1 MTTLDRPLHN
11 VLKPSTLEIV
21 TIALEIP
28 EYMAV
33 GDGLTTCIRVFCT
46 VSASVADFSNSSLVL
61 AAYLEEVDWVH
72 DRVFL
77 QRVSRGVHVAGSTV
91 ALTAMPAKAPAS
103 MLAPREKLGGRAS

>member
-11 VLKPSTLEIV
+11 VRKPSTLEIV
-21 TIALEIP
+21 TIAFEIP

-46 VSASVADFSNSSLVL
+46 VSAWLGVFPGLVL
-61 AAYLEEVDWVH
+61 VVAYLEEVDGVH

-77 QRVSRGVHVAGSTV
+77 ERVSRWVRVAASTV
-91 ALTAMPAKAPAS
+91 AYSNAG
-103 MLAPREKLGGRAS
+103 ERAR